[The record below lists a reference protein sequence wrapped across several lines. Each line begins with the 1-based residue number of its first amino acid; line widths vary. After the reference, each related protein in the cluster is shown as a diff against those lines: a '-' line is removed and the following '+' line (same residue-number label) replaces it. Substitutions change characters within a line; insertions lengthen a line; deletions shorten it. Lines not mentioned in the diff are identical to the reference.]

1 MSRLFK
7 FLSLLL
13 LTTVLLSAP
22 SMAQVSAQTPPR
34 RFTQEL
40 ITIDKICLQVGGVC
54 TLELAV
60 PPDQARQLEKQWQA
74 NINRFQREYFKAKT
88 NSVELVAL
96 PDPELPDT
104 EDADQYHI
112 VARAPNIRDNYILA
126 IPDTDAKQR
135 GQTEQ
140 RRASEVIA
148 VLKPAFIQAYND
160 RHGMQKVLH
169 LLTSA
174 VFFLGAGVFVR
185 LMENIKMRRDL
196 GFGLSSIAR
205 LLNRLGLLEFL
216 ERWAFGREIL
226 RAVGV
231 PLEGQADDQLESD
244 TIDFSIPLTLWIVQL
259 GGAAALCCLGGW
271 FLVIFP
277 IRGAISWFAY
287 NVLLR
292 VVLPGVVGT
301 GTAVVLNF
309 GRRWWESGITANT
322 SNDRKKWRIKTL
334 RSLTT
339 PVILLCSTITA
350 TALAINP
357 AALWGLAGLPALALA
372 LRLANGGGVASG
384 LAIIKDDQYGLND
397 RVGIYTGDF
406 ERYVEGRVAD
416 LNLFW
421 TTLITD
427 DGAREVIRNS
437 RVTKSKNYSLGG
449 RVFEEIVFPFTA
461 DFLRL
466 DEAECLLRETLDN
479 LLQRP
484 EINEILSPPQRGGSS
499 YRLKP
504 GKLGSNSFEYEL
516 IVHLSFQEHSP
527 STLEFIRRACAL
539 AIQERHVSRREQL
552 QPSAERPALE

>member
-13 LTTVLLSAP
+13 LTVILLTTP
-22 SMAQVSAQTPPR
+22 SIAQVSAEVLPR
-34 RFTQEL
+34 GVTTDL
-40 ITIDKICLQVGGVC
+40 IIIDKICLQIGGVC

-60 PPDQARQLEKQWQA
+60 PPDQARQLEREWQA
-74 NINRFQREYFKAKT
+74 NINRFQRTYFKAK
-88 NSVELVAL
+88 SSSIELVAI
-96 PDPELPDT
+96 PD
-104 EDADQYHI
+104 DAEPTSQDGASQYHI
-112 VARAPNIRDNYILA
+112 AAQAPDISESYLLP
-126 IPDTDAKQR
+126 IPDIDAKQR
-135 GQTEQ
+135 GQSER
-140 RRASEVIA
+140 RRALDIIEV
-148 VLKPAFIQAYND
+148 LRPAFIQAYED
-160 RHGMQKVLH
+160 RHGIRKLLH
-169 LLTSA
+169 LITSG
-174 VFFLGAGVFVR
+174 VFFLGAAIFVR

-196 GFGLSSIAR
+196 GFGVSATAR
-205 LLNRLGLLEFL
+205 WLDGLGVLDFL
-216 ERWAFGREIL
+216 ECWNFGRGVL
-226 RAVGV
+226 QTLGV
-231 PLEGQADDQLESD
+231 PLEENPDDPLESD

-259 GGAAALCCLGGW
+259 GGTAALLCLGGW

-277 IRGAISWFAY
+277 IRGAISWFVY

-292 VVLPGVVGT
+292 IVLPGVVGT
-301 GTAVVLNF
+301 GTAVLLNF

-322 SNDRKKWRIKTL
+322 SSERKRWRIKTL

-339 PVILLCSTITA
+339 PVIVICSAITA

-397 RVGIYTGDF
+397 RVGLYTGDF
-406 ERYVEGRVAD
+406 ERYVEGRVAE

-421 TTLITD
+421 TVLITD
-427 DGAREVIRNS
+427 DGARQIIRNS

-449 RVFEEIVFPFTA
+449 QVFEEIVFPFTA

-466 DEAECLLRETLDN
+466 DEAEALLCGTLDA
-479 LLQRP
+479 LLKKS
-484 EINEILSPPQRGGSS
+484 EIRAVLSVSNHDGKS

-527 STLEFIRRACAL
+527 DTLEIIRRACAL
-539 AIQERHVSRREQL
+539 AIQEQHIARQI
-552 QPSAERPALE
+552 P